1 MDPQSIS
8 LAIISPSFLI
18 TFREAFEVILLMII
32 LISYLKRTNEV
43 SLVKPGYIGGLLGTV
58 ISIAT
63 GITLY
68 LLYISIDLDLAEA
81 IASFIAV
88 PVITSVV
95 YWMAT
100 KGREVIYKGVTKAI
114 AGGVVGVVFTAF
126 VFVFREGLET
136 VLLTQPYALRDIVS
150 IFIGVLLGLIIA
162 LAIGYLF
169 YRGTLKLSLRLF
181 FMITSIL
188 LILIAGSVLGYG
200 IHELIEYLEKNNYEL
215 GIWREYVYKLPI
227 DRNNVLHDKNIV
239 GAILATM
246 FRYATKMELLRFA
259 AQILYQ
265 ILGVIILLKIY
276 SKPRR

>member
-1 MDPQSIS
+1 MV
-8 LAIISPSFLI
+8 
-18 TFREAFEVILLMII
+18 TFREAFEAILLMVI
-32 LISYLKRTNEV
+32 LISYLKKTDEV
-43 SLVKPGYIGGLLGTV
+43 FLIKPAYMGGSLGAV
-58 ISIAT
+58 ISVTA
-63 GITLY
+63 GVTLY

-150 IFIGVLLGLIIA
+150 TFIGILLGLIIA

-169 YRGTLKLSLRLF
+169 YRGALKLSLRIF
-181 FMITSIL
+181 FVITSIL
-188 LILIAGSVLGYG
+188 LVLIAGGILGYG
-200 IHELIEYLEKNNYEL
+200 VHEFIEYLEKSSYEL
-215 GIWREYVYKLPI
+215 GIWREYIYKLPI
-227 DRNNVLHDKNIV
+227 DRSNVLYDKNIV
-239 GAILATM
+239 GAILALM
-246 FRYATKMELLRFA
+246 FGYATKMELLRFA
-259 AQILYQ
+259 AQISYQ
-265 ILGVIILLKIY
+265 ILGVIIF
-276 SKPRR
+276 

>member
-1 MDPQSIS
+1 VS
-8 LAIISPSFLI
+8 LAIIFSSFLV
-18 TFREAFEVILLMII
+18 TFREAFEAILLMVI
-32 LISYLKRTNEV
+32 LISYLKKTDEV
-43 SLVKPGYIGGLLGTV
+43 FLIKPAYMGGSLGAV
-58 ISIAT
+58 ISVTA
-63 GITLY
+63 GVTLY

-136 VLLTQPYALRDIVS
+136 VLLTQPYVLRDIVS
-150 IFIGVLLGLIIA
+150 TFIGILLGLIIA

-169 YRGTLKLSLRLF
+169 YRGALKLSLRIF
-181 FMITSIL
+181 FVITSIL
-188 LILIAGSVLGYG
+188 LVLIAGGILGYG
-200 IHELIEYLEKNNYEL
+200 VHEFIEYLEKNSYEL
-215 GIWREYVYKLPI
+215 GIWREYAYKLPI
-227 DRNNVLHDKNIV
+227 DRSNVLYDKNIV
-239 GAILATM
+239 GAILALM
-246 FRYATKMELLRFA
+246 FGYATKMELLRFV
-259 AQILYQ
+259 AQISYQ

-276 SKPRR
+276 SKPKR

>member
-1 MDPQSIS
+1 VS
-8 LAIISPSFLI
+8 LAIIFSSFLV
-18 TFREAFEVILLMII
+18 TFREAFEAILLMVI
-32 LISYLKRTNEV
+32 LISYLKKTDEV
-43 SLVKPGYIGGLLGTV
+43 FLIKPAYMGGSLGAV
-58 ISIAT
+58 ISVTA
-63 GITLY
+63 GVTLY

-150 IFIGVLLGLIIA
+150 TFIGILLGLIIA

-169 YRGTLKLSLRLF
+169 YRGALKLSLRIF
-181 FMITSIL
+181 FVITSIL
-188 LILIAGSVLGYG
+188 LVLIAGGILGYG
-200 IHELIEYLEKNNYEL
+200 VHEFIEYLEKNSYEL
-215 GIWREYVYKLPI
+215 GIWREYAYKLPI
-227 DRNNVLHDKNIV
+227 DRSNVLYDKNIV
-239 GAILATM
+239 GAILALM
-246 FRYATKMELLRFA
+246 FGYATKTELLRFV
-259 AQILYQ
+259 AQISYQ

-276 SKPRR
+276 SKPKR

>member
-1 MDPQSIS
+1 MS
-8 LAIISPSFLI
+8 LAIIFSSFLV
-18 TFREAFEVILLMII
+18 TFREAFEAILLMVI
-32 LISYLKRTNEV
+32 LISYLKKTDEV
-43 SLVKPGYIGGLLGTV
+43 FLIKPAYMGGSLGAV
-58 ISIAT
+58 ISVTA
-63 GITLY
+63 GVTLY

-136 VLLTQPYALRDIVS
+136 VLLTQPYVLRDIVS
-150 IFIGVLLGLIIA
+150 TFIGILLGLIIA

-169 YRGTLKLSLRLF
+169 YRGALKLSLRIF
-181 FMITSIL
+181 FVITSIL
-188 LILIAGSVLGYG
+188 LVLIAGGILGYG
-200 IHELIEYLEKNNYEL
+200 VHEFIEYLEKNSYEL
-215 GIWREYVYKLPI
+215 GIWREYAYKLPI
-227 DRNNVLHDKNIV
+227 DRSNVLYDKNIV
-239 GAILATM
+239 GAILALM
-246 FRYATKMELLRFA
+246 FGYATKMELLRFV
-259 AQILYQ
+259 AQISYQ

-276 SKPRR
+276 SKPKR

>member
-1 MDPQSIS
+1 MDLQSVS
-8 LAIISPSFLI
+8 LAIIFSSFLV
-18 TFREAFEVILLMII
+18 TFREAFEAILLMVI
-32 LISYLKRTNEV
+32 LISYLKKTDEV
-43 SLVKPGYIGGLLGTV
+43 FLIKPAYMGGSLGAV
-58 ISIAT
+58 ISVTAGVT
-63 GITLY
+63 
-68 LLYISIDLDLAEA
+68 LYISIDLDLAEA

-150 IFIGVLLGLIIA
+150 TFIGILLGLIIA

-169 YRGTLKLSLRLF
+169 YRGALKLSLRIF
-181 FMITSIL
+181 FVITSIL
-188 LILIAGSVLGYG
+188 LVLIAGGILGYG
-200 IHELIEYLEKNNYEL
+200 VHEFIEYLEKNSYEL
-215 GIWREYVYKLPI
+215 GIWREYAYKLPI
-227 DRNNVLHDKNIV
+227 DRSNVLYDKNIV
-239 GAILATM
+239 GAILALM
-246 FRYATKMELLRFA
+246 FGYATKMELLRFV
-259 AQILYQ
+259 AQISYQ

-276 SKPRR
+276 SKPKR

>member
-1 MDPQSIS
+1 MS
-8 LAIISPSFLI
+8 LAIIFSSFLV
-18 TFREAFEVILLMII
+18 TFREAFEAILLMVI
-32 LISYLKRTNEV
+32 LISYLKKTDEV
-43 SLVKPGYIGGLLGTV
+43 FLIKPAYMGGSLGAV
-58 ISIAT
+58 ISVTA
-63 GITLY
+63 GVTLY

-150 IFIGVLLGLIIA
+150 TFIGILLGLIIA

-169 YRGTLKLSLRLF
+169 YRGALKLSLRIF
-181 FMITSIL
+181 FVITSIL
-188 LILIAGSVLGYG
+188 LVLIAGGILGYG
-200 IHELIEYLEKNNYEL
+200 VHEFIEYLEKNSYEL
-215 GIWREYVYKLPI
+215 GIWREYAYKLPI
-227 DRNNVLHDKNIV
+227 DRSNVLYDKNIV
-239 GAILATM
+239 GAILALM
-246 FRYATKMELLRFA
+246 FGYATKMELLRFV
-259 AQILYQ
+259 AQISYQ

-276 SKPRR
+276 SKPKR

>member
-1 MDPQSIS
+1 MS
-8 LAIISPSFLI
+8 LAIYFSSFLV
-18 TFREAFEVILLMII
+18 TFREAFEAILLMVI
-32 LISYLKRTNEV
+32 LISYLKKTDEV
-43 SLVKPGYIGGLLGTV
+43 FLIKPAYMGGSLGAV
-58 ISIAT
+58 ISVTA
-63 GITLY
+63 GVTLY

-136 VLLTQPYALRDIVS
+136 VLLTLPYALRDIVS
-150 IFIGVLLGLIIA
+150 TFIGILLGLIIA

-169 YRGTLKLSLRLF
+169 YRGALKLSLRIF
-181 FMITSIL
+181 FVITSIL
-188 LILIAGSVLGYG
+188 LVLIAGGILGYG
-200 IHELIEYLEKNNYEL
+200 VHEFIEYLEKNSYEL
-215 GIWREYVYKLPI
+215 GIWREYAYKLPI
-227 DRNNVLHDKNIV
+227 DRSNVLYDENIV
-239 GAILATM
+239 GAILALM
-246 FRYATKMELLRFA
+246 FGYATKMELLRFV
-259 AQILYQ
+259 AQISYQ

-276 SKPRR
+276 SKPKR

>member
-1 MDPQSIS
+1 MS
-8 LAIISPSFLI
+8 LAIIFPSLLI
-18 TFREAFEVILLMII
+18 TFREAFEAILLMTI
-32 LISYLKRTNEV
+32 LISYLKRTNRV
-43 SLVKPGYIGGLLGTV
+43 FLVKPGYIGGLLGVV

-63 GITLY
+63 GVILY

-100 KGREVIYKGVTKAI
+100 KGKEIVYKGVTKAI
-114 AGGVVGVVFTAF
+114 AGGAVGVVLTAF
-126 VFVFREGLET
+126 VFTFREGLET
-136 VLLTQPYALRDIVS
+136 VLLVQPYALRDIAS
-150 IFIGVLLGLIIA
+150 AFIGVLLGIIIA

-181 FMITSIL
+181 FVITSIL
-188 LILIAGSVLGYG
+188 LILIAGGVLGYG
-200 IHELIEYLEKNNYEL
+200 VHEFIEYLERNGYEL
-215 GIWREYVYKLPI
+215 GIWGEYVYKLSI

-246 FRYATKMELLRFA
+246 FGYATKMELLRFV
-259 AQILYQ
+259 AQIPYQ
-265 ILGVIILLKIY
+265 VLGVIILLKIY
-276 SKPRR
+276 SRPRK